1 MAQRENKT
9 LEVSMIVS
17 KQDCCGRQA
26 AFLIRNKC
34 FTFLGPYRLYC
45 AECQD
50 DMLDYENI
58 LEAQTKQ
65 KIHRTRVF
73 FQLLKLV
80 KKENLKTAT
89 ALVKEYVKN
98 PEDF

>member
-1 MAQRENKT
+1 
-9 LEVSMIVS
+9 
-17 KQDCCGRQA
+17 
-26 AFLIRNKC
+26 
-34 FTFLGPYRLYC
+34 
-45 AECQD
+45 
-50 DMLDYENI
+50 MLDYENI

-89 ALVKEYVKN
+89 ELVKEYVKN
-98 PEDF
+98 PEDFNMNRVKVQTLVNKMRVKLIFVSCLVSCRFI